1 MGFPMYSDHARIS
14 LLIPNLVRSEWT
26 KKDEYRIAQEATD
39 AKARKL
45 TSSIAKAG
53 TSDLISISSTTFKR
67 KDKSTHKKMLEQIG
81 GNCRDHTF

>member
-1 MGFPMYSDHARIS
+1 MGFTMYSDHARIS

-39 AKARKL
+39 AKASKL

-53 TSDLISISSTTFKR
+53 TSDRISISSTTFKR

>member
-1 MGFPMYSDHARIS
+1 MGFTMYSDHARIS

-26 KKDEYRIAQEATD
+26 KKDEYRIAQEAKD

-67 KDKSTHKKMLEQIG
+67 KDKHS
-81 GNCRDHTF
+81 